1 MKMLKILGA
10 CAFVA
15 SLTAC
20 GSATIPGGGAAGKSP
35 GVLTGID
42 SFKESITVPAGSRL
56 ADGRVLT
63 EDLVFDCGRLDIKRG
78 GGFIA
83 PGYVAAVKH
92 TPVSP
97 TGNLRDLSVVNQGLI
112 QACNQGSELVYVGHT
127 EGALKLGIGYT
138 HLGGKTGGDTVV
150 YGSQAGAVAGSVSG
164 ATADANAGAAAGA
177 NAVNAAGGGYKK

>member
-1 MKMLKILGA
+1 MKLVKIA
-10 CAFVA
+10 ASFAVVA

-56 ADGRVLT
+56 ADGRTLT

-78 GGFIA
+78 GGLIA

-97 TGNLRDLSVVNQGLI
+97 TGDIRDLSIVNQGLI
-112 QACNQGSELVYVGHT
+112 HACKQGSELVYVGHT

-138 HLGGKTGGDTVV
+138 HLGGKAGGDTVV
-150 YGSQAGAVAGSVSG
+150 YGSQAVAGSVSG
-164 ATADANAGAAAGA
+164 ATADAAAGAAAGS
-177 NAVNAAGGGYKK
+177 NAVNVAGGGKK